1 MGLPAGESGPL
12 LVNALPKHLQGIVLR
27 DIRGRRVGVR
37 GLPVP
42 ERRRA
47 ADGWA
52 AALWGA
58 GWFML
63 PNPAYGPSLQGG
75 IDDIFPA
82 DKRWTEDTK
91 DSE

>member
-1 MGLPAGESGPL
+1 MGGDQLGDFFDAF
-12 LVNALPKHLQGIVLR
+12 NA
-27 DIRGRRVGVR
+27 R

-42 ERRRA
+42 ERRQA
-47 ADGWA
+47 AGRGWA
-52 AALWGA
+52 AQLWGN

-82 DKRWTEDTK
+82 DKRWTDDTEGA
-91 DSE
+91 D